1 MKNILKGIGAVLLVL
16 CIGLGKVT
24 KVAERSGNKAAQGME
39 TVVKKASKVVNE
51 ATTKMSESPNVQR
64 GVIIGGSRAVQN
76 ATRSNAQT
84 TSQPRMLTCPRCYGR
99 GNVQGNDG
107 YVYSCSRCNGT
118 GKIFVK

>member
-1 MKNILKGIGAVLLVL
+1 MKDRLKGIGAVLLVL
-16 CIGLGKVT
+16 CIGLGKVA
-24 KVAERSGNKAAQGME
+24 KVAERSGNKATQEME
-39 TVVKKASKVVNE
+39 IVVKKASKVVNE
-51 ATTKMSESPNVQR
+51 ATTKMSESSNVQR
-64 GVIIGGSRAVQN
+64 RVIIGGSRAVQN

-118 GKIFVK
+118 GRIFVK

>member
-1 MKNILKGIGAVLLVL
+1 MKDRLKGIGAVLLVL
-16 CIGLGKVT
+16 CIGLGKVA
-24 KVAERSGNKAAQGME
+24 KVAERSGNKATQEME

-107 YVYSCSRCNGT
+107 YVYSCSRCCGT
-118 GKIFVK
+118 GRIFIK

>member
-1 MKNILKGIGAVLLVL
+1 MKDRLKGIGAVLLVL
-16 CIGLGKVT
+16 CIGLGKVA
-24 KVAERSGNKAAQGME
+24 KVAERSGNNATQEME

-51 ATTKMSESPNVQR
+51 ATTKMSEISNVQR
-64 GVIIGGSRAVQN
+64 GVIIGGSRAVHN
-76 ATRSNAQT
+76 ATQSNAQT

-118 GKIFVK
+118 GRIFVK

>member
-16 CIGLGKVT
+16 CVGLGKVT
-24 KVAERSGNKAAQGME
+24 KVAERSGNKAAQEME

-84 TSQPRMLTCPRCYGR
+84 TSQPRIVTCFRCYGK
-99 GNVQGNDG
+99 GSVQGNDG

-118 GKIFVK
+118 GKIFIK

>member
-16 CIGLGKVT
+16 CVGLGKVT
-24 KVAERSGNKAAQGME
+24 KVAERSGNKAAQEME

-51 ATTKMSESPNVQR
+51 ATTKMSESSNVQR

-118 GKIFVK
+118 GRIFVK

>member
-1 MKNILKGIGAVLLVL
+1 MKDRLKGIGAVLLVL
-16 CIGLGKVT
+16 CIGLGKVAN
-24 KVAERSGNKAAQGME
+24 VAERSGNKATQEMK

-118 GKIFVK
+118 GRIFVK

>member
-1 MKNILKGIGAVLLVL
+1 MKDRLKGIGAVLLVL
-16 CIGLGKVT
+16 CIGLGKVA
-24 KVAERSGNKAAQGME
+24 KVAERSGNKATQEME

-51 ATTKMSESPNVQR
+51 ATTKMYESPNVQR

-118 GKIFVK
+118 GRIFVK

>member
-1 MKNILKGIGAVLLVL
+1 MKDRLKGIGAVLLVL
-16 CIGLGKVT
+16 CIGLGKVA
-24 KVAERSGNKAAQGME
+24 KVAERSGNKATQEME

-84 TSQPRMLTCPRCYGR
+84 TSQPRMVNCMRCYGR
-99 GNVQGNDG
+99 GRVQSNDG
-107 YVYSCSRCNGT
+107 YVYSCSRCCGT
-118 GKIFVK
+118 GRIFIK

>member
-1 MKNILKGIGAVLLVL
+1 MKDRLKGIGAVLLVL
-16 CIGLGKVT
+16 CIGLGKVA
-24 KVAERSGNKAAQGME
+24 KVAERSGNKATQEME
-39 TVVKKASKVVNE
+39 TVVKKASKVVNG

-118 GKIFVK
+118 GRIFVK

>member
-1 MKNILKGIGAVLLVL
+1 MKDRLKGIGAVLLVL
-16 CIGLGKVT
+16 CIGLGKVA
-24 KVAERSGNKAAQGME
+24 KVAERSGNKATQEME
-39 TVVKKASKVVNE
+39 TVVKKASKVGNK
-51 ATTKMSESPNVQR
+51 AATKMSESPNVQR

-118 GKIFVK
+118 GRIFVK

>member
-1 MKNILKGIGAVLLVL
+1 MKDRLKGIGAVLLVL
-16 CIGLGKVT
+16 CIGLGKVA
-24 KVAERSGNKAAQGME
+24 KVAERSGNKATQEME

-51 ATTKMSESPNVQR
+51 ARTKMSESPNVQR

-118 GKIFVK
+118 GRIFVK

>member
-1 MKNILKGIGAVLLVL
+1 MKDRLKGIGAVLLVL
-16 CIGLGKVT
+16 CIGLGKVA
-24 KVAERSGNKAAQGME
+24 KVAERSGNKATQEME

-84 TSQPRMLTCPRCYGR
+84 TSLPRMLTCPRCYGR

-118 GKIFVK
+118 GRIFVK

>member
-1 MKNILKGIGAVLLVL
+1 MKDRLKGIGAVLLVL
-16 CIGLGKVT
+16 CIGLGKVA
-24 KVAERSGNKAAQGME
+24 KVAERSGNKATQEME

-51 ATTKMSESPNVQR
+51 ATTKMSESSNVQR
-64 GVIIGGSRAVQN
+64 GVIIGGSRAVHT
-76 ATRSNAQT
+76 ATQRNAQT

-118 GKIFVK
+118 GRIFVK

>member
-1 MKNILKGIGAVLLVL
+1 MKDRLKGIGAVLPVL
-16 CIGLGKVT
+16 CIGLGKVA
-24 KVAERSGNKAAQGME
+24 KVAERSGNKATQEMK

-84 TSQPRMLTCPRCYGR
+84 TSQPRIVTCFRCYGK
-99 GNVQGNDG
+99 GSVQGNDG

-118 GKIFVK
+118 GKIFIK

>member
-1 MKNILKGIGAVLLVL
+1 MKDRLKGIGAVLLVL
-16 CIGLGKVT
+16 CIGLGKVA
-24 KVAERSGNKAAQGME
+24 KVAERSGNKATQEME

-64 GVIIGGSRAVQN
+64 GVIIGGSRAVHN
-76 ATRSNAQT
+76 ATQSNAQT

-118 GKIFVK
+118 GRIFVK

>member
-16 CIGLGKVT
+16 CVGLGKVT
-24 KVAERSGNKAAQGME
+24 KVAERSGNKAAQEME

-99 GNVQGNDG
+99 GNVRGNDG

-118 GKIFVK
+118 GKIFIK

>member
-1 MKNILKGIGAVLLVL
+1 MKDRLKGIGAVLLVL
-16 CIGLGKVT
+16 CIGLGKVA
-24 KVAERSGNKAAQGME
+24 KVAERSGNKATQEME

-64 GVIIGGSRAVQN
+64 GVKGGSRAVQN

-84 TSQPRMLTCPRCYGR
+84 MSQPRMLTCPRCYGR

>member
-1 MKNILKGIGAVLLVL
+1 MLVL
-16 CIGLGKVT
+16 CIGLGKVA
-24 KVAERSGNKAAQGME
+24 KVAERSGNKATQEME

-118 GKIFVK
+118 GRIFVK